1 MLYKGFSNTILV
13 IDESLIARKTI
24 CRKLEYYKYKVL
36 EAANGIQALK
46 VFGEHQSEI
55 GLVLI
60 DTKMAKIA
68 SEDVLATLRAA
79 DPEIKIAVVTEDTT
93 DVDQKSLVGVIRKPV
108 RVDRLLAVV
117 RRVLDD

>member
-24 CRKLEYYKYKVL
+24 CRNLEYYKYKVL
-36 EAANGIQALK
+36 EAADGIAALK
-46 VFGEHQSEI
+46 VFADHQSEI

-60 DTKMAKIA
+60 DPKMAKIA
-68 SEDVLATLRAA
+68 SEDVLAKLRAA
-79 DPEIKIAVVTEDTT
+79 NPEANIAVVTEDSAG
-93 DVDQKSLVGVIRKPV
+93 VDQKDLVGVIRKPV

-117 RRVLDD
+117 RKVMED

>member
-36 EAANGIQALK
+36 EAANGIRALK

-79 DPEIKIAVVTEDTT
+79 DPEIKIAVVQ
-93 DVDQKSLVGVIRKPV
+93 VHQF
-108 RVDRLLAVV
+108 AHA
-117 RRVLDD
+117 

>member
-24 CRKLEYYKYKVL
+24 CRNLEYYKYKVL
-36 EAANGIQALK
+36 
-46 VFGEHQSEI
+46 
-55 GLVLI
+55 
-60 DTKMAKIA
+60 
-68 SEDVLATLRAA
+68 ATLRAA
-79 DPEIKIAVVTEDTT
+79 APEIKIAVVTEDTT